1 MIEARLA
8 RGYPLMRRHPL
19 SIGLIVVVVVTSV
32 CFAGRPA
39 YGQTNVQAGVQAG
52 GQANIQTRVPSGGQ
66 AMDAREPI
74 MGTWK
79 LDPARS
85 SLKRGGPSA
94 TARPIRPATW
104 VFAAEGDGFR
114 MSEYDGDST
123 ASTPTLSYFAKF
135 DSKEYPHP
143 GGREKGETVAHW
155 HVSPYLLV
163 RLARVND
170 KPTEWVIYAISSDGK
185 VLTTTSWDPE
195 TPEYHNVRVFDRKSD
210 GGSDRTS
217 DRAGDPES
225 DSGKRPAK

>member
-1 MIEARLA
+1 MC
-8 RGYPLMRRHPL
+8 RHAL
-19 SIGLIVVVVVTSV
+19 RVLLTIVSLVMSV

-39 YGQTNVQAGVQAG
+39 YGQTNVQAGA
-52 GQANIQTRVPSGGQ
+52 Q
-66 AMDAREPI
+66 AMDAKEPI

-85 SLKRGGPSA
+85 SLKRGGPSVA
-94 TARPIRPATW
+94 ARPIRPATW
-104 VFAAEGDGFR
+104 VFAVEGDGFR

-123 ASTPTLSYFAKF
+123 ASTPTLSYYAKF
-135 DSKEYPHP
+135 DSKEYPHT
-143 GGREKGETVAHW
+143 GGREKSETVTHW

-195 TPEYHNVRVFDRKSD
+195 TPEYHNVRVFDRETD
-210 GGSDRTS
+210 RESDR
-217 DRAGDPES
+217 GN
-225 DSGKRPAK
+225 DSEKRPGK